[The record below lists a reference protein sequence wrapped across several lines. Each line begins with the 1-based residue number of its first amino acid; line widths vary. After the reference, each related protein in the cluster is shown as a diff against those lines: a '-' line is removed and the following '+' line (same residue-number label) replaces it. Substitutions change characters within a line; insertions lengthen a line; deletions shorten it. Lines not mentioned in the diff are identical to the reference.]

1 MVWEEVFVFCNSFW
15 WH

>member
-1 MVWEEVFVFCNSFW
+1 MVREEVFVFCNSFW